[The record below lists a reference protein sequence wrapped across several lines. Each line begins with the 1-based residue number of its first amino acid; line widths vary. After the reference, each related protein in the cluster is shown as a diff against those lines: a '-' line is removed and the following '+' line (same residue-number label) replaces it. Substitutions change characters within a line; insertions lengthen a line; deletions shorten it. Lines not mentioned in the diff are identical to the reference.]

1 MATQPI
7 YGQPQAPE
15 GVKMLSTPKLLTS
28 QEIRRQLIYRMAETM
43 IRTIF
48 RDEDP
53 LPQDLLNEVVES
65 MDRHIVSCNLN
76 GKAYADYH
84 AKWTLDV
91 QYNNFGMKI
100 DDHFEGTV
108 QHGELGSD
116 TSHIVLEIETD
127 VMEGSHAD
135 KFKPG
140 DPIPPNLARV
150 ETEQDVPVSSLGRG
164 RVNVKYP
171 KPEKSSA
178 KVKRHE

>member
-1 MATQPI
+1 MATQPP

-15 GVKMLSTPKLLTS
+15 GVKMLSTPKPLTS
-28 QEIRRQLIYRMAETM
+28 AEIRQQLIYRMAEAM

-48 RDEDP
+48 VGADP

-65 MDRHIVSCNLN
+65 MHKHIAGCNLN
-76 GKAYADYH
+76 GKAYSDYR

-100 DDHFEGTV
+100 GDHFEGAV
-108 QHGELGSD
+108 QHGELTGE
-116 TSHIVLEIETD
+116 TETIKLEVDIE
-127 VMEGSHAD
+127 
-135 KFKPG
+135 
-140 DPIPPNLARV
+140 PIPPNLARV
-150 ETEQDVPVSSLGRG
+150 ETEQDVPVSSMGRG

-178 KVKRHE
+178 KVKRG

>member
-15 GVKMLSTPKLLTS
+15 GVKMLSTPKPLTS

-65 MDRHIVSCNLN
+65 MDKHIVGCNLN
-76 GKAYADYH
+76 GKAYSDYH

-108 QHGELGSD
+108 QRGELTDD
-116 TSHIVLEIETD
+116 TTTIKVEVEQ
-127 VMEGSHAD
+127 E
-135 KFKPG
+135 
-140 DPIPPNLARV
+140 PIPPNLARV

-178 KVKRHE
+178 KVKRS

>member
-15 GVKMLSTPKLLTS
+15 GVKMLSTPKPLTS
-28 QEIRRQLIYRMAETM
+28 VEIRRQLIYRMAETM

-48 RDEDP
+48 RGEDP

-65 MDRHIVSCNLN
+65 MDKHIVGCNLN
-76 GKAYADYH
+76 GKAYSDYH

-108 QHGELGSD
+108 QHGELTDD
-116 TSHIVLEIETD
+116 TTTIKLEVEQ
-127 VMEGSHAD
+127 E
-135 KFKPG
+135 
-140 DPIPPNLARV
+140 PIPPNLARV
-150 ETEQDVPVSSLGRG
+150 EAEQDVPVSSMGRG

-178 KVKRHE
+178 KVKRS

>member
-15 GVKMLSTPKLLTS
+15 GVKMLSTPKPLTS
-28 QEIRRQLIYRMAETM
+28 QEIRQQLIYRMAETM

-48 RDEDP
+48 RGEDP

-65 MDRHIVSCNLN
+65 MDKHIVGCNLN
-76 GKAYADYH
+76 GKAYSDYR
-84 AKWTLDV
+84 AKWTLEV

-108 QHGELGSD
+108 THGELGPD
-116 TSHIVLEIETD
+116 TTTIKLEVEQ
-127 VMEGSHAD
+127 
-135 KFKPG
+135 

-150 ETEQDVPVSSLGRG
+150 EAEQDVPVSSMGRG

-178 KVKRHE
+178 KVKRS